1 MLQSYACRSILA
13 CCVQAKAAAEVQSFS
28 GAAARKPYL
37 SFQKRRIE
45 VFHLLQRVLLARW
58 PIWLQ
63 CVTVRASARDWYGS
77 LLTLIGVCRGAVQP
91 SLLWSGIESSST
103 PMLLW

>member
-1 MLQSYACRSILA
+1 MLCAGQGC
-13 CCVQAKAAAEVQSFS
+13 S
-28 GAAARKPYL
+28 GGAVLLWSRCQEAIPVIP
-37 SFQKRRIE
+37 KRRIE